1 MREERRALGNN
12 SRHTLYQGCRNQ
24 ITLAGNPAWITND
37 VERVIFGGV
46 EDCAHG
52 VANATQPAAMCVYNT
67 LGFAR

>member
-12 SRHTLYQGCRNQ
+12 GRHTLYQGCGDQ

-37 VERVIFGGV
+37 VKRVIFGGV